1 MSHYVKLL
9 EQMTRDDFQDTGGK
23 AANLGELVRGGF
35 NVPPAFCVTA
45 GSLDRVIE
53 KNGISGRIDEIAS
66 AINYEDYDQVEKQ
79 TAQIRDLISACL
91 IPEDLLA
98 EIRQGIQ
105 SLRKDAAHEPFVAV
119 RSSVAVRD
127 STISSFP
134 GMMDTYHFLRG
145 EAQIIEYIRKCWASL
160 WTARAA
166 YRRHQQKI
174 EHRKGIIAP
183 IVQRMVNAD
192 VAGVLFTAN
201 PITGS
206 RGEIVI
212 EANWGLGESL
222 VSGESMNDSYV
233 VRKGAP
239 PAIAE
244 KRIQKKT
251 IMVTIDR
258 EAGVGRKKYDVPAEL
273 SEKETL
279 TDNQLVELAT
289 RAMEIEGLFGYPQ
302 DIEWAYEKS
311 ELFLLQSRKVKGL
324 KD

>member
-9 EQMTRDDFQDTGGK
+9 EQMTRDDFQETGGK

-45 GSLDRVIE
+45 GSLDSVIE
-53 KNGISGRIDEIAS
+53 RNGISRRISEIAS
-66 AINYEDYDQVEKQ
+66 AINFDDYDQVEKQ
-79 TAQIRDLISACL
+79 TALIRDLISGCR
-91 IPEDLLA
+91 IPDDLLA
-98 EIRQGIQ
+98 EIRESIQ
-105 SLRKDAAHEPFVAV
+105 SLRKGGAQEPFVAV

-145 EAQIIEYIRKCWASL
+145 EEQIIEYIRKCWASL

-166 YRRHQQKI
+166 FRRHQQKI
-174 EHRKGIIAP
+174 KHEKGIIAP
-183 IVQRMVNAD
+183 IVQRMVNSD

-206 RGEIVI
+206 REEIVI

-239 PAIAE
+239 PVVGE

-251 IMVTIDR
+251 IMVTVDR
-258 EAGVGRKKYDVPAEL
+258 EAGVGRKKYDVPADL

-279 TDNQLVELAT
+279 TDNQLVELAA

-302 DIEWAYEKS
+302 DIEWAYEKN